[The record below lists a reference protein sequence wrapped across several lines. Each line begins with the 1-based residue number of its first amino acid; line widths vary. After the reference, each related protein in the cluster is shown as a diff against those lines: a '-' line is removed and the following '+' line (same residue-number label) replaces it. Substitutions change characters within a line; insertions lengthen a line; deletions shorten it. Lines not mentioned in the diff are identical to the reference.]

1 MALLE
6 NTEYNILELCK
17 KLQTNQLFYES
28 ANKAYIIQLSTKYC
42 AKMLWIM
49 IETNHASIELTQ
61 ERGDLCDLQTCEYIF
76 NTKITQI
83 MLRIL
88 KKRLKL
94 KPKILNL

>member
-1 MALLE
+1 MSLIE
-6 NTEYNILELCK
+6 NTEYNIPELCK
-17 KLQTNQLFYES
+17 KLQSEQLFYEN

-49 IETNHASIELTQ
+49 IEKNHASIELTQ
-61 ERGDLCDLQTCEYIF
+61 ERGDLCDLQTQEYIF

-83 MLRIL
+83 MLQIL